1 MMSLDEKVL
10 REEEHYDSD
19 SIDQCHD
26 VRGSLGR
33 YVGRSLGD
41 EYGDGCREV
50 TLR

>member
-26 VRGSLGR
+26 VRGSLDR
-33 YVGRSLGD
+33 RVGRSLGD
-41 EYGDGCREV
+41 EYGDGRRKV
-50 TLR
+50 SLR